1 MEQKSSTDHVTQDTS
16 CYATSCGGKQQS
28 IAETNKCAGLKQT
41 VDEDIGV
48 NNCE

>member
-28 IAETNKCAGLKQT
+28 IAEMNKCAGLKQT